1 MVEVF
6 RTDVPDSIVGKLIL
20 YALHRQF
27 PSFTA
32 NFDFHDCDKIL
43 RVKSNGISI
52 EHENIISFLRGFGFK
67 AEPLPD

>member
-1 MVEVF
+1 MQYNNN
-6 RTDVPDSIVGKLIL
+6 IAGKLIL

-52 EHENIISFLRGFGFK
+52 DNDNIISLLRGFGFK
-67 AEPLPD
+67 AESLPD